1 MDIYNKIAT
10 NYECHKSNLAH
21 SGSKN
26 IAWTMYDAANKAWTL
41 RYDNYTSSLIQ
52 DAGKKDVEVRKKAA
66 C

>member
-1 MDIYNKIAT
+1 
-10 NYECHKSNLAH
+10 
-21 SGSKN
+21 
-26 IAWTMYDAANKAWTL
+26 MYDAANKAWTL